1 MQFGKIEIDGQEYV
15 ERFQVFAKD
24 VHVQNVNTVYRQQVV
39 LPGEANFLLKALA
52 ATQTVGGSDVG
63 GTTNTTIRFK
73 FRLGNSDGQRWYMSG
88 GIGATNERLLNT
100 LVLGTGLFPYVLV
113 PPIPY
118 SAGASINFEVEEF
131 LGQSDFDISFAFI
144 GSYLIP
150 TGAAQQRAA
159 A

>member
-1 MQFGKIEIDGQEYV
+1 MQFSKIQIDGQEYV
-15 ERFQVFAKD
+15 ERFQVFTMD
-24 VHVQNVNTVYRQQVV
+24 VTVNQILTVTKQRLV

-52 ATQTVGGSDVG
+52 ATQTLNGTDVG
-63 GTTNTTIRFK
+63 GNTQPTVRFK

-88 GIGATNERLLNT
+88 GVGATNERLLNT

-131 LGQSDFDISFAFI
+131 LSQGGFVISFAFI

-150 TGAAQQRAA
+150 TGAAQQQAA

>member
-1 MQFGKIEIDGQEYV
+1 MQFAKLEIDGQEYV
-15 ERFQVFAKD
+15 ERFQVFAMD
-24 VHVQNVNTVYRQQVV
+24 VQVVNIKTVYPQRLV
-39 LPGEANFLLKALA
+39 LPGEANFLLKAIA
-52 ATQTVGGSDVG
+52 ATQLLGGVDVG
-63 GTTNTTIRFK
+63 GNTNNTVRFK

-118 SAGASINFEVEEF
+118 SAGASIAFEVEEF
-131 LGQSDFDISFAFI
+131 LSQSNFQISFAFI

-150 TGAAQQRAA
+150 IGASQQQAA